1 MTFSRL
7 CAIIITVNEGEIEME
22 TGNLLQTAIWEF
34 ERLLKKSK
42 AKNIT
47 EKTRVSIIQKI
58 DDIENGIEYIIK
70 NRELDKRTIKIILPK
85 WEIIREKRYEE
96 I

>member
-1 MTFSRL
+1 MSKSDL
-7 CAIIITVNEGEIEME
+7 IQVS
-22 TGNLLQTAIWEF
+22 IWEF
-34 ERLLKKSK
+34 ERLLRKSK

-47 EKTRVSIIQKI
+47 EKTRASILQKI

-70 NRELDKRTIKIILPK
+70 NYELDKRTIKIILPK
-85 WEIIREKRYEE
+85 WEIIREKKYEE

>member
-1 MTFSRL
+1 MSKSDL
-7 CAIIITVNEGEIEME
+7 IQ
-22 TGNLLQTAIWEF
+22 LSIWEF
-34 ERLLKKSK
+34 ERLLRKSK

-47 EKTRVSIIQKI
+47 EKTRASILQKI

-70 NRELDKRTIKIILPK
+70 NYELDKRTIKIILPK
-85 WEIIREKRYEE
+85 WETIREKRYEE

>member
-1 MTFSRL
+1 MSKSDL
-7 CAIIITVNEGEIEME
+7 IQVS
-22 TGNLLQTAIWEF
+22 IWEF
-34 ERLLKKSK
+34 ERLLRKSK

-47 EKTRVSIIQKI
+47 EKTRASILQKI

-70 NRELDKRTIKIILPK
+70 NYELDKRTIKIILPK
-85 WEIIREKRYEE
+85 WEIIREKRYEK

>member
-1 MTFSRL
+1 MSKSDL
-7 CAIIITVNEGEIEME
+7 IQVS
-22 TGNLLQTAIWEF
+22 IWEF
-34 ERLLKKSK
+34 ERLLRKSK

-47 EKTRVSIIQKI
+47 EKTRASILQKI

-70 NRELDKRTIKIILPK
+70 NYELDKRTIKIILPK
-85 WEIIREKRYEE
+85 WEIIREKRYKE

>member
-1 MTFSRL
+1 
-7 CAIIITVNEGEIEME
+7 ME
-22 TGNLLQTAIWEF
+22 TGDLLQTAIWEF
-34 ERLLKKSK
+34 ERLLRKSK

-47 EKTRVSIIQKI
+47 EKTRVSILQKV

>member
-1 MTFSRL
+1 MSKSDL
-7 CAIIITVNEGEIEME
+7 IQVS
-22 TGNLLQTAIWEF
+22 IWEF
-34 ERLLKKSK
+34 ERLLRKSK

-47 EKTRVSIIQKI
+47 EKTRASILQKI

-70 NRELDKRTIKIILPK
+70 NYELDKRTIKIILPK

>member
-1 MTFSRL
+1 MNKSDL
-7 CAIIITVNEGEIEME
+7 IQVS
-22 TGNLLQTAIWEF
+22 IWEF
-34 ERLLKKSK
+34 EKLLRKSK

-47 EKTRVSIIQKI
+47 EKTRASILQKI

-70 NRELDKRTIKIILPK
+70 NYELDKRTIKIILPK

>member
-1 MTFSRL
+1 MSKSDL
-7 CAIIITVNEGEIEME
+7 IQVS
-22 TGNLLQTAIWEF
+22 IWEF
-34 ERLLKKSK
+34 ERLLRKSK

-47 EKTRVSIIQKI
+47 EKTRASILQKI

-70 NRELDKRTIKIILPK
+70 NYALDKRTIKIILPK

>member
-1 MTFSRL
+1 MSKSEL
-7 CAIIITVNEGEIEME
+7 IQVS
-22 TGNLLQTAIWEF
+22 IWEF
-34 ERLLKKSK
+34 ERLLRKSK

-47 EKTRVSIIQKI
+47 EKTRASILQKI

-70 NRELDKRTIKIILPK
+70 NYELDKRTIKIILPK

>member
-1 MTFSRL
+1 MSKSDL
-7 CAIIITVNEGEIEME
+7 IQVS
-22 TGNLLQTAIWEF
+22 IWEF
-34 ERLLKKSK
+34 ERLLRKSK

-47 EKTRVSIIQKI
+47 EKTRASIIQKI

>member
-1 MTFSRL
+1 MSKNDL
-7 CAIIITVNEGEIEME
+7 IQVS
-22 TGNLLQTAIWEF
+22 IWEF
-34 ERLLKKSK
+34 ERLLRKSK

-47 EKTRVSIIQKI
+47 EKTRASILQKI

-70 NRELDKRTIKIILPK
+70 NYELDKRTIKIILPK

>member
-22 TGNLLQTAIWEF
+22 TGDLLQTAIWEF
-34 ERLLKKSK
+34 ERLLRKSK

-47 EKTRVSIIQKI
+47 EKTRVSILQKV

>member
-1 MTFSRL
+1 MSKSDL
-7 CAIIITVNEGEIEME
+7 IQVS
-22 TGNLLQTAIWEF
+22 IWEF
-34 ERLLKKSK
+34 ERLLRKSK

-47 EKTRVSIIQKI
+47 EKTRASILQKI

-70 NRELDKRTIKIILPK
+70 NYELDKRTIKIILPK
-85 WEIIREKRYEE
+85 WETISEKRYEE

>member
-1 MTFSRL
+1 
-7 CAIIITVNEGEIEME
+7 ME
-22 TGNLLQTAIWEF
+22 TRDLLQTAIWEF
-34 ERLLKKSK
+34 ERLLTKSN

-70 NRELDKRTIKIILPK
+70 NRELDTRTIKILLPK
-85 WEIIREKRYEE
+85 WEIIREKRYEK

>member
-1 MTFSRL
+1 
-7 CAIIITVNEGEIEME
+7 ME
-22 TGNLLQTAIWEF
+22 TRDLLQYSIWEF
-34 ERLLKKSK
+34 ERLLRKSK

-47 EKTRVSIIQKI
+47 EKTRASIIQKI

>member
-1 MTFSRL
+1 MSKSDL
-7 CAIIITVNEGEIEME
+7 IQ
-22 TGNLLQTAIWEF
+22 LSIWEF
-34 ERLLKKSK
+34 ERLLRKSK

-47 EKTRVSIIQKI
+47 EKTRASILQKI

-70 NRELDKRTIKIILPK
+70 NYELDKRTIKIILPK

>member
-1 MTFSRL
+1 MNKSDL
-7 CAIIITVNEGEIEME
+7 IQVS
-22 TGNLLQTAIWEF
+22 IWEF
-34 ERLLKKSK
+34 EKLLRKSK

-47 EKTRVSIIQKI
+47 EKTRASILQKI

-70 NRELDKRTIKIILPK
+70 NYELDKRTIKIILPK

-96 I
+96 F

>member
-1 MTFSRL
+1 MSKSDL
-7 CAIIITVNEGEIEME
+7 IQVS
-22 TGNLLQTAIWEF
+22 IWEF
-34 ERLLKKSK
+34 ERLLRKSK

-47 EKTRVSIIQKI
+47 EKTRISILQKI

-70 NRELDKRTIKIILPK
+70 NYELDKRTIKIILPK

>member
-1 MTFSRL
+1 MSKSDL
-7 CAIIITVNEGEIEME
+7 IQVS
-22 TGNLLQTAIWEF
+22 IWEF
-34 ERLLKKSK
+34 ERLLRKSK

-47 EKTRVSIIQKI
+47 EKTRASILQKI

-70 NRELDKRTIKIILPK
+70 NYELDKRTIKIILPK

-96 I
+96 F

>member
-7 CAIIITVNEGEIEME
+7 CVIIITVNEGEIEME

-34 ERLLKKSK
+34 ERLLRKSK

-47 EKTRVSIIQKI
+47 EKTRVSIVQKI